1 MKIASEGKMKYTV
14 IHYLENAYIKFP
26 DKIVCGDD
34 IQEITYKIYHSP
46 QISYLKEQLF
56 ALF

>member
-1 MKIASEGKMKYTV
+1 MHLISKLSGLPFKLAYV
-14 IHYLENAYIKFP
+14 LECLCRRNF
-26 DKIVCGDD
+26 C